1 MQKATIQLETL
12 TCPSC
17 MQKIE
22 NGVKSLD
29 GVDKKSI
36 KALFNSS
43 KVRVEYDDEKV
54 SIKDIENG
62 NYKITIGFSTGPNS
76 INLPWSTGVRIAT
89 IQGICRPSVEYNGY
103 NGQVYYKVMTNGDII
118 VRSHNGVYPNNTT
131 YNYLLYYPFN

>member
-36 KALFNSS
+36 KVLFNSS

-54 SIKDIENG
+54 SIKDIENAID
-62 NYKITIGFSTGPNS
+62 K
-76 INLPWSTGVRIAT
+76 L
-89 IQGICRPSVEYNGY
+89 GY
-103 NGQVYYKVMTNGDII
+103 EVIKSQLKA
-118 VRSHNGVYPNNTT
+118 
-131 YNYLLYYPFN
+131 L

>member
-36 KALFNSS
+36 KVLFNSS
-43 KVRVEYDDEKV
+43 KVRMEYDDEKV
-54 SIKDIENG
+54 SIKDIENVID
-62 NYKITIGFSTGPNS
+62 K
-76 INLPWSTGVRIAT
+76 L
-89 IQGICRPSVEYNGY
+89 GY
-103 NGQVYYKVMTNGDII
+103 EVMKSQVKA
-118 VRSHNGVYPNNTT
+118 
-131 YNYLLYYPFN
+131 L

>member
-29 GVDKKSI
+29 GVDKKSL
-36 KALFNSS
+36 KVLFNSS

-54 SIKDIENG
+54 SIKDIENVID
-62 NYKITIGFSTGPNS
+62 K
-76 INLPWSTGVRIAT
+76 L
-89 IQGICRPSVEYNGY
+89 GY
-103 NGQVYYKVMTNGDII
+103 EVIKSQVKA
-118 VRSHNGVYPNNTT
+118 
-131 YNYLLYYPFN
+131 L